1 MANLSSGSEFL
12 SLDFLYFVLRTLY
25 SILRDYMS
33 LTSFLYKGKYAVL
46 DRIVFSLFTLT
57 YVFLSARLIPKEQYG
72 LLMISLSIAAFLN
85 LASEAG
91 VGSAL
96 VKYGSEEGAD
106 FGRVFSSAV
115 TLKLIFVIVLSLLIV
130 VLSGFLSNLL
140 KNEGLI
146 IVLRSLPLLVL
157 ATSLNNIIKQA
168 MQAKQA
174 VKKIFLVDLTAL
186 IVLALLYSLFS
197 VAGRLDSALTVIIL
211 VSSSTFAAAVFGAVT
226 WLTRQKVAMKVSGKM
241 MLQLVN
247 FGKYSSASELST
259 VVYSRIDTVMI
270 GYFLTAV
277 AAARY
282 NAAWILSYGVNL
294 FLGAISL
301 LAFPASSRAHSV
313 GDKQT
318 LKTIYEKTTG
328 VALSF
333 TVPLSIIL
341 VVFADQIIGF
351 LYSNRFPEAAV
362 VLRILAFW
370 WLVKPFGNMAGN
382 VFYGMGKPKV
392 LAMLTSA
399 CAVLNVLGN
408 LTLIPRYGIVGA
420 AWASVI
426 SFSISTFAAYLLM
439 RRWLKVSIKGI
450 AVGLASVFA
459 RRREAERVSE

>member
-1 MANLSSGSEFL
+1 MISVSS
-12 SLDFLYFVLRTLY
+12 
-25 SILRDYMS
+25 
-33 LTSFLYKGKYAVL
+33 LYKGKYAVL
-46 DRIVFSLFTLT
+46 DRVVFSLFTLT
-57 YVFLSARLIPKEQYG
+57 YAFLSARIIPKEQYG

-96 VKYGSEEGAD
+96 VKYGSEEGTD
-106 FGRVFSSAV
+106 FGRVFFSAL
-115 TLKLIFVIVLSLLIV
+115 TLKLIFVIVLSVLIIA
-130 VLSGFLSNLL
+130 LSGFLSNLL

-146 IVLRSLPLLVL
+146 ITMRSLPLLVL
-157 ATSLNNIIKQA
+157 ATSLNNIIRQA

-174 VKKIFLVDLTAL
+174 VKRIFLVDLTAL
-186 IVLALLYSLFS
+186 IVLALLYGSFS
-197 VAGRLDSALTVIIL
+197 TAGRLDSALTVIIL

-226 WLTRQKVAMKVSGKM
+226 WLTRQKVAVNVSGKM

-282 NAAWILSYGVNL
+282 NAAWVLSYGVNL
-294 FLGAISL
+294 FLSAISL

-318 LKTIYEKTTG
+318 LKTIYERTTG

-333 TVPLSIIL
+333 TVPLSIIM
-341 VVFADQIIGF
+341 VVFADHIIGF
-351 LYSNRFPEAAV
+351 LYSGRFPEAAL
-362 VLRILAFW
+362 VLRILAIW

-392 LAMLTSA
+392 LAMLTSG

-408 LTLIPRYGIVGA
+408 LTLIPRYGIMGA

-439 RRWLKVSIKGI
+439 RRWLRVSIKGI
-450 AVGLASVFA
+450 AAGLASVFA
-459 RRREAERVSE
+459 RMREVKRVSE

>member
-1 MANLSSGSEFL
+1 MSS
-12 SLDFLYFVLRTLY
+12 
-25 SILRDYMS
+25 
-33 LTSFLYKGKYAVL
+33 TSFFYRGKYAVL
-46 DRIVFSLFTLT
+46 DRVVFSLFTLT

-96 VKYGSEEGAD
+96 VKYGSEEDTD
-106 FGRVFSSAV
+106 FGRVFFSAL
-115 TLKLIFVIVLSLLIV
+115 TLKLIFVIVLSVLIV
-130 VLSGFLSNLL
+130 SLSGLLAHLL

-146 IVLRSLPLLVL
+146 ITLRSLPLLVL
-157 ATSLNNIIKQA
+157 ATSLNNIIRQA

-174 VKKIFLVDLTAL
+174 VKRLFLVDLTAL
-186 IVLALLYSLFS
+186 IVLALLYGSLRM
-197 VAGRLDSALTVIIL
+197 AGRLDSALTVIIL
-211 VSSSTFAAAVFGAVT
+211 VSSSTLAAAVFGAVT
-226 WLTRQKVAMKVSGKM
+226 WLTRQRLAVKVSGKM

-259 VVYSRIDTVMI
+259 VVYSRIDTIMI

-277 AAARY
+277 AAAKY
-282 NAAWILSYGVNL
+282 NAAWVLSYGVNL
-294 FLGAISL
+294 FLSAISL

-318 LKTIYEKTTG
+318 LKKIYEKTTG

-341 VVFADQIIGF
+341 VVFADQIIAL

-362 VLRILAFW
+362 VLRILAIW

-408 LTLIPRYGIVGA
+408 LTLIPRYGIVG
-420 AWASVI
+420 
-426 SFSISTFAAYLLM
+426 
-439 RRWLKVSIKGI
+439 
-450 AVGLASVFA
+450 
-459 RRREAERVSE
+459 

>member
-1 MANLSSGSEFL
+1 MSS
-12 SLDFLYFVLRTLY
+12 
-25 SILRDYMS
+25 
-33 LTSFLYKGKYAVL
+33 TSFFYRGKYAVL
-46 DRIVFSLFTLT
+46 DRVVFSLFTLT

-96 VKYGSEEGAD
+96 VKYGSEEDAD
-106 FGRVFSSAV
+106 FGRVFFSAL
-115 TLKLIFVIVLSLLIV
+115 TLKLIFVIVLSVLIV
-130 VLSGFLSNLL
+130 SLSGLLAHLL

-146 IVLRSLPLLVL
+146 ITLRSLPLLVL
-157 ATSLNNIIKQA
+157 ATSLNNIIRQA

-174 VKKIFLVDLTAL
+174 VKRLFLVDLTAL
-186 IVLALLYSLFS
+186 IVLALLYGSLRM
-197 VAGRLDSALTVIIL
+197 AGRLDSALTVIIL
-211 VSSSTFAAAVFGAVT
+211 VSSSTLAAAVFGAVT
-226 WLTRQKVAMKVSGKM
+226 WLTRQRLAVKVSGKM

-247 FGKYSSASELST
+247 FGKYSSTSELST
-259 VVYSRIDTVMI
+259 VVYSRIDTIMI

-277 AAARY
+277 AAAKY
-282 NAAWILSYGVNL
+282 NAAWVLSYGVNL
-294 FLGAISL
+294 FLSAISL

-318 LKTIYEKTTG
+318 LKKIYEKTTG

-341 VVFADQIIGF
+341 VVFADQIIAL

-362 VLRILAFW
+362 VLRILAIW

-450 AVGLASVFA
+450 AAGLASVFT
-459 RRREAERVSE
+459 RKRKVERISG